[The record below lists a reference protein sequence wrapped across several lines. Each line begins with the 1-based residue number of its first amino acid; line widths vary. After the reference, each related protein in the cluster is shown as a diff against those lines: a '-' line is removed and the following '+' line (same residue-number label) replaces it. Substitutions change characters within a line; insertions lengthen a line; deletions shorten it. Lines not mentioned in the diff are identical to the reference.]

1 MKKKFFFS
9 RIYAVILP
17 MALLSACSKNAD
29 PEASLASEGSKSAK
43 IVALGSNA
51 TEIAATPSL
60 VFQSGFE
67 PGSGNTN
74 YPQIAANPT
83 GQGEDILGNTLGL
96 TSSDWTYHLE
106 LKTPVKYKLFRINYE
121 GGTYTDRQ
129 AQIITNPVKNVNS
142 NNSNTVLRYRLT
154 NATIPEGNYMKGRVA
169 AELFSQS
176 LAPGA
181 TTADK
186 AVASNVTEYYQKVK
200 FYLPTDFDL
209 LQSSTFP
216 LPYTGDWL
224 LLWEFRNH
232 IPTTTGKDS
241 RVAIYVTR
249 ANNTSTTK
257 FHFIM
262 TCDEMGVG
270 GPPVN
275 IWKDENFNYTIN
287 SGRWLEAEIY
297 LKQGVGSAGR
307 NYFAM
312 RNVNAN
318 NTGTWYKLTDKYATN
333 IHHNNTN
340 PQGWNGWNPM
350 KVYCS
355 APVLQPF
362 QSAGKSFVM
371 YWDDL
376 EIQEN
381 KLPTPG
387 AIAP

>member
-1 MKKKFFFS
+1 MF
-9 RIYAVILP
+9 R
-17 MALLSACSKNAD
+17 
-29 PEASLASEGSKSAK
+29 
-43 IVALGSNA
+43 
-51 TEIAATPSL
+51 
-60 VFQSGFE
+60 SGFE
-67 PGSGNTN
+67 PGTGNTID
-74 YPQIAANPT
+74 YPRMT
-83 GQGEDILGNTLGL
+83 GGSHTGLGEDIQGFTTNFSYSKWVNDLETLQP
-96 TSSDWTYHLE
+96 S
-106 LKTPVKYKLFRINYE
+106 KYKLFRMNYE
-121 GGTYTDRQ
+121 GGTYTDRR
-129 AQIITNPVKNVNS
+129 AEIIANPVKNVNS
-142 NNSNTVLRYRLT
+142 NNSNTVLRFRLT
-154 NATIPEGNYMKGRVA
+154 NATIPEGSYMKGRVA

-200 FYLPTDFDL
+200 FYLPTDFNL

-216 LPYTGDWL
+216 VPYSGDWL

-249 ANNTSTTK
+249 ANNASTTK

-318 NTGTWYKLTDKYATN
+318 DTGTWYKLTDKYATN

-355 APVLQPF
+355 APVLTPF
-362 QSAGKSFVM
+362 QNAGKSFVM

-376 EIQEN
+376 EIREN
-381 KLPTPG
+381 QLPTPG